1 MKIVQVA
8 LPLPLPQSFDYALAK
23 GAMPALGT
31 RVLVPFGRGHS
42 VGIVTGSADTTD
54 VSPAKLKSVARAL
67 DSAPLFNQ
75 EMLATLTW
83 AARYYQ
89 HPIGEVLSTA
99 LPVALRAPRDLPDS
113 GEPALRLTAVGRARI
128 DDGKL
133 RSGSRVAQLLERLV
147 DGPVLAA
154 TLDGE
159 LPGWRSSATALRKR
173 AEVESLNLPRIDLP
187 RRAIVGP
194 PLNAAQ
200 QAAVDAINAQAGS
213 YVPFLLDGVTGSGK
227 TEVYLRVIAATIAR
241 GEQALVLLPEIA
253 LTPQMLRR
261 FRERLGV
268 EVAALHSGL
277 ADGERAGAWLA
288 AARGDALVVLG
299 TRSAVFTPL
308 PRPGLIVI
316 DEEHETSYKQQ
327 DGFRYHARDL
337 AVMRAKSLG
346 VPIVLGSATPSLESL
361 ANVEAG
367 RYQRLRLEARAG
379 AAKPPS
385 LRVID
390 LRRQR
395 HATALSPL
403 SIDAI
408 RACLARG
415 EQALVFRNRRG
426 YAPSMQCGDCGWVAV
441 CERCDRP
448 YTLHRGERRL
458 VCHHCDASRRIPAN
472 CPACSSSALA
482 PLGQGTERIEENL
495 GLLFPGTD
503 IVRIDRDTTRNRGE
517 RDRLLDS
524 LHDPGPRILV
534 GTQMLAKGHDLPLLT
549 LVVVVSI
556 DEGLFSTDFRASE
569 RLGQLLVQVAGR
581 AGRAD
586 RPGEVLLQTHHPA
599 HPLLASLIG
608 GGYHALANALLAE
621 RRSAQLPPYG
631 QLALL
636 RADAVEIEKLK
647 AFIDAAIATA
657 GTSENAADVMVHPMT
672 APMPRRAGAHRAQIL
687 VEAADRSKLH
697 AFLPPWL
704 NAVRTLPQARKLR
717 WSIDVDPIDML

>member
-1 MKIVQVA
+1 MKIVHVA
-8 LPLPLPQSFDYALAK
+8 LPLPLPQSFDYLLAK
-23 GAMPALGT
+23 GGMPEPGT

-42 VGIVTGSADTTD
+42 VGIVTGSADASE
-54 VSPAKLKSVARAL
+54 VPASKLKTVARVL
-67 DSAPLFNQ
+67 DPAPLFN
-75 EMLATLTW
+75 EELLATLTW

-89 HPIGEVLSTA
+89 HPIGEVLATA
-99 LPVALRAPRDLPDS
+99 LPVALRAPRELPDS

-128 DDGKL
+128 DEGKL
-133 RSGSRVAQLLERLV
+133 RSGTRVATLLERLV

-173 AEVESLNLPRIDLP
+173 DEVESLNLPRIDLP
-187 RRAIVGP
+187 RRAIDGP
-194 PLNAAQ
+194 ALNAAQ
-200 QAAVDAINAQAGS
+200 QAAVDAIAAQAGT
-213 YVPFLLDGVTGSGK
+213 YAPFLLDGVTGSGK
-227 TEVYLRVIAATIAR
+227 TEVYLRLIAATIAR
-241 GEQALVLLPEIA
+241 GQQALVLLPEIA

-277 ADGERAGAWLA
+277 ADGERAAAWLA

-308 PRPGLIVI
+308 PRAGLIVI
-316 DEEHETSYKQQ
+316 DEEHEPSYKQQ

-337 AVMRAKSLG
+337 AMLRAKALR

-367 RYQRLRLEARAG
+367 RYQSLRLPARAG

-395 HATALSPL
+395 HPSGLAPL
-403 SIDAI
+403 AVDAI
-408 RACLARG
+408 RACLERG

-426 YAPSMQCGDCGWVAV
+426 YSPSLQCGDCGWVAV

-448 YTLHRGERRL
+448 YTLHRGDRRL
-458 VCHHCDASRRIPAN
+458 SCHHCDASRRIPAS
-472 CPACSSSALA
+472 CPDCSSSALA

-495 GLLFPGTD
+495 SLLFPGTD
-503 IVRIDRDTTRNRGE
+503 VVRIDRDTTRNRG
-517 RDRLLDS
+517 DRNRILDS
-524 LHDPGPRILV
+524 LHDPGPRLLV

-549 LVVVVSI
+549 VVVVVSI

-581 AGRAD
+581 AGRAE
-586 RPGEVLLQTHHPA
+586 RPGVVLLQTRHPG
-599 HPLLASLIG
+599 HPLLASLIA
-608 GGYHALANALLAE
+608 GGYRALSQALLVE
-621 RRSAQLPPYG
+621 RRAAQLPPFG
-631 QLALL
+631 LLSLL
-636 RADAVEIEKLK
+636 RAEAAEIEWLQ
-647 AFIDAAIATA
+647 AFLDAALAA
-657 GTSENAADVMVHPMT
+657 GASSIGASDVMIHPMT

-687 VEAADRSKLH
+687 IEAADRSKLH
-697 AFLPPWL
+697 AFLPTWL
-704 NAVRTLPQARKLR
+704 NAVRALPQARKVR

>member
-1 MKIVQVA
+1 MTIVQIA
-8 LPLPLPQSFDYALAK
+8 LPLPLPKSFDYVLAK
-23 GAMPALGT
+23 GAVPAPGT

-42 VGIVTGSADTTD
+42 VGIVTGSADSSE
-54 VSPAKLKSVARAL
+54 VPASKLKAVVRVL
-67 DSAPLFNQ
+67 DPAPVFNGELQ
-75 EMLATLTW
+75 ATLTW

-89 HPIGEVLSTA
+89 HPIGEVLATA
-99 LPVALRAPRDLPDS
+99 LPVALRAPRELPDN
-113 GEPALRLTAVGRARI
+113 GEPALRLTASGISRI
-128 DDGKL
+128 EQGKL
-133 RSGSRVAQLLERLV
+133 RAGSRVAALLERLV

-159 LPGWRSSATALRKR
+159 LPGWRSSATSLRQR
-173 AEVESLNLPRIDLP
+173 GDIESLSLPRIQLP
-187 RRAIVGP
+187 RRAIDGP
-194 PLNAAQ
+194 PLNVAQ
-200 QAAVDAINAQAGS
+200 QAAVDAVAEQAGN
-213 YVPFLLDGVTGSGK
+213 YAAFLLDGVTGSGK
-227 TEVYLRVIAATIAR
+227 TEVYLRLIAATIAR

-277 ADGERAGAWLA
+277 ADGERAAAWLA

-308 PRPGLIVI
+308 PRAGLIVI

-337 AVMRAKSLG
+337 AVMRARALA

-367 RYQRLRLEARAG
+367 RYRLLRLPARAG

-395 HATALSPL
+395 HPSGLAPSVVE
-403 SIDAI
+403 AI
-408 RACLARG
+408 RACLERG

-426 YAPSMQCGDCGWVAV
+426 YSPSLQCGDCGWVAV

-458 VCHHCDASRRIPAN
+458 TCHHCDANRRIPTS
-472 CPACSSSALA
+472 CPDCSSSALA

-495 GLLFPGTD
+495 GLLFPGTEV
-503 IVRIDRDTTRNRGE
+503 VRIDRDTTRNRGE
-517 RDRLLDS
+517 RNRLLDS
-524 LHDPGPRILV
+524 LHDPGPRLLV

-549 LVVVVSI
+549 VVVVVSI

-581 AGRAD
+581 AGRAE
-586 RPGEVLLQTHHPA
+586 RPGVVLLQTRHPG

-608 GGYHALANALLAE
+608 GGYPSLAEALLVE
-621 RRSAQLPPYG
+621 RRAAQLPPYG
-631 QLALL
+631 QFALL
-636 RADAVEIEKLK
+636 RGEAVEVERLQS
-647 AFIDAAIATA
+647 FVDAAVAASRSSA
-657 GTSENAADVMVHPMT
+657 GASDVMIHPMT

-687 VEAADRSKLH
+687 IEAADRTKLH
-697 AFLPPWL
+697 AYLPTWL
-704 NAVRTLPQARKLR
+704 NAIRALPQARKVR
-717 WSIDVDPIDML
+717 WSIDVDPMDLS